1 MNRAESAVFVERGIH
16 SAAYEPAAPATQVFA
31 DLPLDSWAAKW
42 VNGLW
47 QDQYTAGC
55 GTNPL
60 VYCPWQG
67 HTRAEGCVFYLRMM
81 HGAAYVP
88 PQPSVQT
95 FDDVPLDAWYAKWAM
110 AAYDAGLL
118 TACQTSP
125 VLKFCPNDPLTRAQG
140 AYMMVR
146 AKGLREVP

>member
-1 MNRAESAVFVERGIH
+1 
-16 SAAYEPAAPATQVFA
+16 
-31 DLPLDSWAAKW
+31 
-42 VNGLW
+42 
-47 QDQYTAGC
+47 
-55 GTNPL
+55 
-60 VYCPWQG
+60 
-67 HTRAEGCVFYLRMM
+67 MM

-110 AAYDAGLL
+110 AAYDGGLIPE
-118 TACQTSP
+118 CQSSP
-125 VLKFCPNDPLTRAQG
+125 DWRFCPNEPLTRAQG